1 MRKYMNLAWVNV
13 IIIALLLPIL
23 ALLTATTTSAAGTY
37 NYRCD
42 PWAVEYMEA
51 GKDQL
56 YLDPAMIRTDARKP
70 ITRAEMAV
78 LMVNTMTNVGTGFNH
93 DHNFHGT
100 NTFTDVPA
108 TDVHYDYI
116 ECAYAA
122 GIIKGIGNNK
132 FNPNATITRQDA
144 AVMVARTLLAI
155 NPNRNELSAS
165 PFADDKYI
173 ADYAKESTRILKRYA
188 IAEGVVDAF
197 DTEKIFNPYGNCKI
211 EEAVK
216 MCLLTIENQ

>member
-1 MRKYMNLAWVNV
+1 MRKYVNHAWANV
-13 IIIALLLPIL
+13 IIVALMLPIL
-23 ALLTATTTSAAGTY
+23 AMSVATTASAAGTY

-51 GKDQL
+51 GKEQL
-56 YLDPAMIRTDARKP
+56 YLDSTTIRTDARLP

-78 LMVNTMTNVGTGFNH
+78 LMVNTLTNVGRGFNH
-93 DHNFHGT
+93 QCNFHDS
-100 NTFTDVPA
+100 NTFTDVPT

-122 GIIKGIGNNK
+122 GIVKGIGDNK

-144 AVMVARTLLAI
+144 AVMIARTLTAI
-155 NPNRNELSAS
+155 NPNRIELSFF

-188 IAEGVVDAF
+188 IIEGINNAAD
-197 DTEKIFNPYGNCKI
+197 DQKIFNPYGNCKI

>member
-1 MRKYMNLAWVNV
+1 MRKYINLVWVNV
-13 IIIALLLPIL
+13 FIIALLLPIL
-23 ALLTATTTSAAGTY
+23 AVLTATTASAAGTY

-51 GKDQL
+51 GKEQL
-56 YLDPAMIRTDARKP
+56 YLDPTTIRTDARKP

-78 LMVNTMTNVGTGFNH
+78 LMVNTITNVGSGFNH

-108 TDVHYDYI
+108 TDVHYEYI

-122 GIIKGIGNNK
+122 GIVKGIGDNK

-144 AVMVARTLLAI
+144 AVMIARTLTAI
-155 NPNRNELSAS
+155 NPSRNETSFF

-188 IAEGVVDAF
+188 IVEGINDAT
-197 DTEKIFNPYGNCKI
+197 DDQKIFNPYGNCKI